1 MSVCRSP
8 KAEWSLMNRLISGGF
23 ADIHSHVLYGMD
35 DGAKTRN
42 DSLRM
47 LEMAAASGTTDLVAT
62 PHANSRYRYD
72 PAVIDAQIAD
82 LNASVEG
89 IRVHRGCDFHLQMDN
104 IQDAVANPEKYS
116 INGCGYLMV
125 EFPDTFMYQNVGSIL
140 NHLMEA
146 GLIPVITHPERN
158 SFLRVRHA
166 DLVEWVNS
174 GCYLQV
180 TAGSITGHFGKT
192 AQRSAQ
198 ALLRRGVVHII
209 ASDGHDCVHRPPSLA
224 AAYEAMAQ
232 EYGEHAI
239 RPLFVDHPHAIIA
252 GDTLDVAVRP
262 MKSSRSWY
270 QFWV

>member
-1 MSVCRSP
+1 
-8 KAEWSLMNRLISGGF
+8 MNRLISGGF

-47 LEMAAASGTTDLVAT
+47 LEMAAASGTTDIVAT
-62 PHANSRYRYD
+62 PHANSRYRYN
-72 PAVIDAQIAD
+72 PAVVDAQIAD

-116 INGCGYLMV
+116 INGRGYLMV
-125 EFPDTFMYQNVGSIL
+125 EFPDILLYRDVDSIL
-140 NHLMEA
+140 KYLMEA

-158 SFLRVRHA
+158 SFLRVRDA
-166 DLVEWVNS
+166 DLVRWANS

-180 TAGSITGHFGKT
+180 TAGSITGNFGKP
-192 AQRSAQ
+192 AQQFAHE
-198 ALLRRGVVHII
+198 LLRRGVVHII

-224 AAYEAMAQ
+224 AAYEAMAR
-232 EYGEHAI
+232 EFGELAI
-239 RPLFVDHPHAIIA
+239 RPLFVDHPHAMIA

-262 MKSSRSWY
+262 MKPSRSWY
-270 QFWV
+270 QFWK